1 MDIALVAQGLP
12 GGTGIKNTPANA
24 GDTGDVSSIPGSGR
38 SLGIRNG
45 NPLQYS
51 CLKNPTDSGAW
62 RVTVHGVHKESDM
75 TERLSVCVCVYLC
88 VCVYIHTYIHTHTHT
103 HTHTHIYVI

>member
-1 MDIALVAQGLP
+1 MNITLVAQGLP
-12 GGTGIKNTPANA
+12 GGTVIKNTPANA
-24 GDTGDVSSIPGSGR
+24 GDTGDISSIPRSGR

-51 CLKNPTDSGAW
+51 CLKNPMDSGAW

-75 TERLSVCVCVYLC
+75 TERLSVCVCVC
-88 VCVYIHTYIHTHTHT
+88 VCVYIHTHTHT
-103 HTHTHIYVI
+103 HIYMLYD